1 MAALDWMDRAR
12 KRINK
17 DPGYRALGSADID
30 IALKAGKTIRRASFV
45 AFEVSRVEEGDA
57 NTLVDVDV
65 VIEMSA
71 REWNSY
77 LKRRKNGTGPSLS
90 SLDVDKGI
98 VRARSPLDRLKLDR
112 CVRSVQA
119 FIDQG
124 ARYVA

>member
-1 MAALDWMDRAR
+1 MAALDWMDRAQ
-12 KRINK
+12 KRVNK
-17 DPGYRALGSADID
+17 DPSYRALGSADID
-30 IALKAGKTIRRASFV
+30 IALKAGKTIRRVNFE
-45 AFEVSRVEEGDA
+45 AFEVARVEEGDP

-65 VIEMSA
+65 VIEMTA

-77 LKRRKNGTGPSLS
+77 LKKRKNGNGPSLS
-90 SLDVDKGI
+90 SLDIDKAV

-112 CVRSVQA
+112 CMRSVQA